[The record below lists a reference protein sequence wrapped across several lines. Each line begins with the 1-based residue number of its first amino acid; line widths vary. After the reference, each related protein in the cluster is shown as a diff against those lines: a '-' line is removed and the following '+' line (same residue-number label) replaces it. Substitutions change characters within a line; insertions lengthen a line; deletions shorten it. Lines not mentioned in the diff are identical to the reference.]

1 MGAWDFKN
9 NHVQQL
15 DNSEVFSQV
24 GSKAILLSV
33 GPPLFSQLTD
43 KGNAI
48 VMGMVQQLS
57 MQQQKQIQEVFE
69 IGSERRYFLDN
80 PHRNMLN
87 MNRALI
93 SGPSILKILGSGL
106 LNRGTLEKGT
116 KAESTLDKSIF
127 QEGNINAAAASEARN
142 LWFNLASDLFT
153 NPLGLMI
160 EFREYHGDGRSTAY
174 GAVYLQNCKVQSHGM
189 SMQSQMWMVQEDVSM
204 LFEHAVPLDIG
215 EETGAQ
221 YTKRQEIMAN
231 VNVVPTNPEGD
242 GDVA

>member
-1 MGAWDFKN
+1 MGVWDFKN

-33 GPPLFSQLTD
+33 GPPLFSQVQTSQT
-43 KGNAI
+43 I

-69 IGSERRYFLDN
+69 IGSERRYFVDN

-106 LNRGTLEKGT
+106 LNRGKLDKGT
-116 KAESTLDKSIF
+116 KAATTVDPSLFRAGD
-127 QEGNINAAAASEARN
+127 INAASAGEARN
-142 LWFNLASDLFT
+142 LWINLASDLFT

-160 EFREYHGDGRSTAY
+160 EFREYHGDGRNTSY
-174 GAVYLQNCKVQSHGM
+174 GAVYLQNCKIQSHGM
-189 SMQSQMWMVQEDVSM
+189 SMQSQMWMLQEDISM
-204 LFEHAVPLDIG
+204 LFEHAVPLDVG
-215 EETGAQ
+215 EETGSQ
-221 YTKRQEIMAN
+221 YTKRGEIMDA
-231 VNVVPTNPEGD
+231 VNTTTGE
-242 GDVA
+242 AS